1 MKRYRIPILIV
12 LVLASGLW
20 IGCSSVPP
28 SEAPSE
34 PASNHEATLL
44 TGSASPDYQQRIN
57 ELEKQIQLLNQKVDA
72 LDKELE
78 QEVGVLTQEVNEL
91 EESIS
96 SLERELETL
105 PATTDS
111 DFEVRIEQRVAQ
123 LGEQIDGLNAEVVTI
138 KQQLAEQE
146 AEEEAISP
154 SVTEVPP
161 GTFFTFSGH
170 GLSSSKPFT
179 VTSTPFE
186 IRWEA
191 RLEGTSGTTGTTG
204 TTFIVT
210 VVYPEKGT
218 TADSYGYYITE
229 GTTSGQTMSYVQPGT
244 YYFSVNTELYV
255 TWTIWLI
262 ELD

>member
-1 MKRYRIPILIV
+1 MKRYLIPITIV
-12 LVLASGLW
+12 LVLASGLL
-20 IGCSSVPP
+20 IGCSSVQ
-28 SEAPSE
+28 PSE

-44 TGSASPDYQQRIN
+44 TGSTSSDYQQQIT
-57 ELEKQIQLLNQKVDA
+57 ELEKQVQLLNQKVDA
-72 LDKELE
+72 LDKELK
-78 QEVGVLTQEVNEL
+78 QEVDSLTQEVDRL

-96 SLERELETL
+96 SLERELEAI
-105 PATTDS
+105 PVTTDS
-111 DFEVRIEQRVAQ
+111 DFEIRIEQLVERIDKLGGQ
-123 LGEQIDGLNAEVVTI
+123 LDELNAEVVTI

-154 SVTEVPP
+154 SVTEAPP
-161 GTFFTFSGH
+161 GTVFIFSGH

-191 RLEGTSGTTGTTG
+191 RLEGKSGTT
-204 TTFIVT
+204 FEVT

-218 TADSYGYYITE
+218 TADSNGYYITE

-262 ELD
+262 ELN